1 MKKINGIL
9 LILVF
14 SLIIQCFGSTVFA
27 EENNVEFAQ
36 GVISQF
42 DSSTGTAIQNM
53 RTSYIGDNLTR
64 DGYHLSIPMGSCI

>member
-1 MKKINGIL
+1 M
-9 LILVF
+9 
-14 SLIIQCFGSTVFA
+14 FA

-42 DSSTGTAIQNM
+42 DSSTGTAIQNI

-64 DGYHLSIPMGSCI
+64 DGYHLSIPMIGCI